1 MLVNKDLPLMVKLPL
16 SSSLASPLFVKVNVK
31 LLTDVS
37 ESVAESVPIM
47 LPIEEFSEI
56 LLELKLISV
65 GGGPGKL
72 YRDLNAL

>member
-1 MLVNKDLPLMVKLPL
+1 MPLIVKLPL
-16 SSSLASPLFVKVNVK
+16 SSSLEFPLLVKVNVK
-31 LLTDVS
+31 LLIDVS
-37 ESVAESVPIM
+37 ESVAERVPIV

-72 YRDLNAL
+72 

>member
-1 MLVNKDLPLMVKLPL
+1 M
-16 SSSLASPLFVKVNVK
+16 NVK

>member
-1 MLVNKDLPLMVKLPL
+1 MVVLVSSEVPLIVKLPL
-16 SSSLASPLFVKVNVK
+16 SSSLEFPLLVKVNVK
-31 LLTDVS
+31 LLIDVS
-37 ESVAESVPIM
+37 ESVAERVPIV

-72 YRDLNAL
+72 